1 MQNYLPTFVMHHR
14 LLFPEWQDKK
24 VNMLQGN
31 EAGAV
36 IASNIATPRKFLRE
50 IFFATGLQLI
60 VNQASTKRCMQFQ
73 YSVYFKPIL
82 AQCFTLNLQSA
93 SQ

>member
-60 VNQASTKRCMQFQ
+60 QSTKQARKDVCNF
-73 YSVYFKPIL
+73 STV
-82 AQCFTLNLQSA
+82 CTLSLFLLNALR
-93 SQ
+93 